1 MIYRN
6 LVHPSGLLPEES
18 SGGQEEE
25 EEGDVP
31 SRAELTQMHL
41 NMYARLGLRT
51 LCLAKRVCVCV
62 CVLLSSFFLH
72 PSPSSLLLPPLPLPS
87 FFFSS
92 FLSSSPL
99 PSFHPPSPLPHSF
112 ILSPFLLPSSPPQ
125 ALSQEEYDHWLEE
138 GHAAEIALENRDTL
152 LFESACAI
160 EKNLELLGKD
170 LTKTV
175 NIQLDISR
183 RS

>member
-1 MIYRN
+1 MSVIVRRKGDAQVILYSKGADSVIYRN

-62 CVLLSSFFLH
+62 CVSSFLLSSFIPLPPLYSYL
-72 PSPSSLLLPPLPLPS
+72 PSPSPPFSSPPSFRPPPSPPFIPLLLSLT
-87 FFFSS
+87 
-92 FLSSSPL
+92 LSSSP
-99 PSFHPPSPLPHSF
+99 PSFFLP
-112 ILSPFLLPSSPPQ
+112 LLPR
-125 ALSQEEYDHWLEE
+125 LLVRRNMIIGWKR
-138 GHAAEIALENRDTL
+138 GTL
-152 LFESACAI
+152 L
-160 EKNLELLGKD
+160 
-170 LTKTV
+170 
-175 NIQLDISR
+175 R
-183 RS
+183 